1 MRHKISEAVS
11 AELARFEGGLARV
24 TYFFDDG
31 QCETRD
37 AGDADWPVIHRL
49 EAAGQLFYADADGAR
64 SDP

>member
-37 AGDADWPVIHRL
+37 AFDADWPVIHRL

-64 SDP
+64 R